1 MLYEVFIPSNEP
13 AGYDVQITVDADNWM
28 MALKSGLERTG
39 EGNPDIRNV
48 MCDIKDDNSIHV
60 TDALTRRVFVLKE
73 MNPELEHLE
82 PAVQA
87 PQAQAKAARP
97 AAQPQ
102 HAAPQ
107 ARSAAPKPRQSVSTK
122 AISAPAEALRDERGE
137 VRIGS
142 STFEAARRDSGTA
155 TVIQETRSPTGTRD
169 AVSMGRPKERVSE
182 NILEDIF
189 LEIQVIHEDKMAM
202 EEVVNFI
209 LDMAMEK
216 VPAESGAVLF
226 ADVNGQELYFAS
238 ARGPKANEIM
248 QFRVPMGIGV
258 AGFCAREGVSLA
270 ISDAQ
275 RDPRFYA
282 KISQSL
288 SYDTQSVACAPIQL
302 EGRVY
307 GCLELVNRAGGTT
320 FSSNEVNALTYIGNQ
335 LAQYINRLIMSREK
349 I

>member
-1 MLYEVFIPSNEP
+1 V
-13 AGYDVQITVDADNWM
+13 
-28 MALKSGLERTG
+28 
-39 EGNPDIRNV
+39 
-48 MCDIKDDNSIHV
+48 
-60 TDALTRRVFVLKE
+60 
-73 MNPELEHLE
+73 
-82 PAVQA
+82 
-87 PQAQAKAARP
+87 
-97 AAQPQ
+97 AQPIEKR
-102 HAAPQ
+102 A
-107 ARSAAPKPRQSVSTK
+107 VSG
-122 AISAPAEALRDERGE
+122 PVDALRDSAGE

-142 STFEAARRDSGTA
+142 ATFESARKDTGSA
-155 TVIQETRSPTGTRD
+155 KVINETRRPTGTRD
-169 AVSMGRPKERVSE
+169 AVPMGRLKESVSE

-189 LEIQVIHEDKMAM
+189 LEIQVIHEDNMAM
-202 EEVVNFI
+202 EEVVNFV
-209 LDMAMEK
+209 LDMAMDK

-288 SYDTQSVACAPIQL
+288 NYDTQSVACAPVQL

-320 FSSNEVNALTYIGNQ
+320 FTSNEVNALTYIGNQ

-349 I
+349 L